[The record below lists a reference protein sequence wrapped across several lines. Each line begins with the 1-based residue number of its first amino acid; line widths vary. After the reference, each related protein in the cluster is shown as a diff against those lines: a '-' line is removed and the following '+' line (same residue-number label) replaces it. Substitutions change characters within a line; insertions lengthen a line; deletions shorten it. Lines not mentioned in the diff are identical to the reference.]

1 VPLAISSS
9 PGQSRAALTGK
20 IQRLSQE
27 NTARREVLNYAGLL
41 VEELSRILAE
51 WAPAGLCGNQE
62 EDRKL
67 AAALEELTREFGH
80 LWQHMTPRSKIL
92 ARPIVRRMRSLVRGL
107 PADRL
112 PVSSRN
118 LLAFDQVN
126 GRELPSPDDITN
138 APTVDDQ
145 GFPDWDEL
153 GGMWSRLE
161 RYTILRQLGSGGM
174 STVYLAH
181 DNLLAQD
188 VALKLM
194 HEGLRG
200 EPGMFARFR
209 RETALARELR
219 HPNICPVF
227 DMGELEATCYIS
239 MKYIDGVTLKRRIAD
254 NGALEACE
262 LVNTARQILLGL
274 AAAHRIL
281 VHRDL
286 KPQNIMFDRE
296 GCAYLL
302 DFGLACARVD
312 PVSAPGKLIGT
323 PGYAA
328 PEQIEGKIADTR
340 SDLYSFGVILF
351 EMATGLP
358 PFRACTVQD
367 VLRLHLTAD
376 PPRPSSL
383 KDGLPAGLDR
393 LILSLL
399 FKRPDSR
406 PRTAEEVLSTLCS
419 SVATRP

>member
-1 VPLAISSS
+1 
-9 PGQSRAALTGK
+9 
-20 IQRLSQE
+20 
-27 NTARREVLNYAGLL
+27 LL
-41 VEELSRILAE
+41 VEQLSRILAE

-67 AAALEELTREFGH
+67 AAALEELMKEFGH
-80 LWQHMTPRSKIL
+80 LWQHMTPQSRIL
-92 ARPIVRRMRSLVRGL
+92 VKPIVRQMRSLVRGL
-107 PADRL
+107 PAGRL
-112 PVSSRN
+112 PVTSRN
-118 LLAFDQVN
+118 LLGFDGSN
-126 GRELPSPDDITN
+126 GDESLSPHGITN

-153 GGMWSRLE
+153 RGMWSSLE
-161 RYTILRQLGSGGM
+161 RYTILRQIGSGGM

-181 DNLLAQD
+181 DNLLAQE

-194 HEGLRG
+194 HRGLRG
-200 EPGMFARFR
+200 EPGMLARFR

-239 MKYIDGVTLKRRIAD
+239 MKYIDGITLKRRIAE
-254 NGALEACE
+254 NGALETCE
-262 LVNTARQILLGL
+262 LVNTASQVLLGL

-296 GCAYLL
+296 GCGYLL
-302 DFGLACARVD
+302 DFGLACARID
-312 PVSAPGKLIGT
+312 AASAPGRLIGT
-323 PGYAA
+323 PGYVA

-351 EMATGLP
+351 EMATGQP
-358 PFRACTVQD
+358 PFRARTIED
-367 VLRLHLTAD
+367 ILRMHMTTD

-383 KDGLPAGLDR
+383 RSGLPAGLDQ

-399 FKRPDSR
+399 AKRPDNR
-406 PRTAEEVLSTLCS
+406 PRTAEEVLRTLCS
-419 SVATRP
+419 SAAM